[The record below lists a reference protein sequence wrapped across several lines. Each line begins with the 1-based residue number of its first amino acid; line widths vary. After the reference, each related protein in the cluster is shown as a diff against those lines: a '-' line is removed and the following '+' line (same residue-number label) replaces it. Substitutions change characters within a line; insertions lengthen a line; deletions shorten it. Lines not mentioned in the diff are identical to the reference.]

1 MAIRTLLTL
10 TILFTLTFQVV
21 KAQNSPATI
30 DSLTTLTGT
39 WAGTF
44 DGPTSG
50 KFELVLN
57 QDNNRNVTGKITAI
71 NNNGDQYSA
80 DLKTVVWQNGKLTIT
95 YTYPE
100 GGDVNLSGNY
110 AKSAFKG
117 TWELG
122 GGQATGTWQ
131 ASR

>member
-1 MAIRTLLTL
+1 MAFKTLLSVVLLLTL
-10 TILFTLTFQVV
+10 TVQAV
-21 KAQNSPATI
+21 KAQNSPATS
-30 DSLTTLTGT
+30 DSLTTLTGK

-44 DGPTSG
+44 DGPASG
-50 KFELVLN
+50 KLELVLN

-71 NNNGDQYSA
+71 NNSGDQYSA
-80 DLKTVVWQNGKLTIT
+80 DLKTVIWQNGKLTIT